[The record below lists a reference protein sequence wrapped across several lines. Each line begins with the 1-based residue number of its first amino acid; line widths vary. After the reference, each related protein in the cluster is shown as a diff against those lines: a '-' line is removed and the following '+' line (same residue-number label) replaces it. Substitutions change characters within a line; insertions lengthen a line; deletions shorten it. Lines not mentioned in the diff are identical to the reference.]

1 VSFLNTLF
9 LFATAAAAL
18 PILYHLVRRIRAKT
32 VPFSS
37 LMFLKATPKKLVR
50 RRRLKDLLLMTVRS
64 LLFLLLALAFA
75 RPYLPAEQIPFVEQ
89 RERESVVILIDR
101 SFSMQH
107 GTTFEEALDAARSR
121 IEAGGADDEFALIA
135 FDDGVQQL
143 SSLDTDGAV
152 HQGALRTLE
161 SSFRTTDFFPALQRA
176 SDVLQDAQH
185 DRRVVVMISDFQDA
199 GWTGALD
206 DWHLPSGI
214 VFETISVGAEDVPNA
229 YVEAFQLS
237 SQRVD
242 GTEILRSDAR
252 IAARGEAAS
261 QSHTAALTVDD
272 TEVDLQTVPG
282 RDSAPLSFQYEAP
295 RDGFYQGH
303 LALNEDAL
311 PADDRYF
318 FTDRVDGLPG
328 LVAIDRPSDTGRR
341 AAFFLENA
349 FALGEASRFQF
360 ARTSQVD
367 GGTLQQHE
375 VVFLANQTTASSAE
389 ETALRRFVEEGGTLV
404 ISPGDQVDL
413 AALNRLLVAFGVG
426 RIETVVDARGELGYE
441 TIIGEV
447 DMRHPIFQPFAGS
460 GAGAILRPTFRRFA
474 RLTPSPETTVIGRFD
489 SGDVFLAER
498 GVGSGRVLFYAS
510 TFSTSWTDLP
520 LDEMYVPFLYQLAE
534 YGAQLGEEQ
543 HIFRVGEA
551 VALSGTPSETVE
563 VRDPDGRLFPVTLDE
578 QGQGYFRETTVPGH
592 YAAAGTDE
600 TRLFSVNV
608 DPRESNLQRRDVEEM
623 YATVVAPPDDAPTT
637 PEEAAAAAVETE
649 ERDQK
654 LWRILIMTVIALF
667 ALETYLAHRGTSGS
681 PAGRTPIQVQ
691 HAARS
696 TKHQPR

>member
-1 VSFLNTLF
+1 
-9 LFATAAAAL
+9 
-18 PILYHLVRRIRAKT
+18 
-32 VPFSS
+32 
-37 LMFLKATPKKLVR
+37 
-50 RRRLKDLLLMTVRS
+50 
-64 LLFLLLALAFA
+64 
-75 RPYLPAEQIPFVEQ
+75 
-89 RERESVVILIDR
+89 
-101 SFSMQH
+101 
-107 GTTFEEALDAARSR
+107 
-121 IEAGGADDEFALIA
+121 
-135 FDDGVQQL
+135 
-143 SSLDTDGAV
+143 
-152 HQGALRTLE
+152 
-161 SSFRTTDFFPALQRA
+161 
-176 SDVLQDAQH
+176 
-185 DRRVVVMISDFQDA
+185 
-199 GWTGALD
+199 
-206 DWHLPSGI
+206 
-214 VFETISVGAEDVPNA
+214 
-229 YVEAFQLS
+229 
-237 SQRVD
+237 
-242 GTEILRSDAR
+242 
-252 IAARGEAAS
+252 
-261 QSHTAALTVDD
+261 
-272 TEVDLQTVPG
+272 
-282 RDSAPLSFQYEAP
+282 
-295 RDGFYQGH
+295 
-303 LALNEDAL
+303 
-311 PADDRYF
+311 
-318 FTDRVDGLPG
+318 
-328 LVAIDRPSDTGRR
+328 
-341 AAFFLENA
+341 
-349 FALGEASRFQF
+349 
-360 ARTSQVD
+360 
-367 GGTLQQHE
+367 
-375 VVFLANQTTASSAE
+375 
-389 ETALRRFVEEGGTLV
+389 
-404 ISPGDQVDL
+404 
-413 AALNRLLVAFGVG
+413 
-426 RIETVVDARGELGYE
+426 VVDARGELGYE